1 MYKKSAKKISN
12 KATLVDSKPSVVASR
27 PTTSKQNYIHQSTFS
42 IQQGKTTTS
51 QPKKQGTSGQATV
64 VAVRRK
70 ASQSSTLQTEM
81 A

>member
-51 QPKKQGTSGQATV
+51 QPKK
-64 VAVRRK
+64 
-70 ASQSSTLQTEM
+70 
-81 A
+81 